1 MLTKHYEHDRAQ
13 QCINIKT
20 HIYSSQLKLRH
31 RRRRADDLEKIQQQF
46 LSNLVRTCWLASLQA
61 KHYIYDMCQG
71 ADALWC
77 KACGAHANVLTDT
90 THTVGTH

>member
-31 RRRRADDLEKIQQQF
+31 RRRRADDLEKNQQQF
-46 LSNLVRTCWLASLQA
+46 VKLSENMLACFPASQTL
-61 KHYIYDMCQG
+61 HI
-71 ADALWC
+71 
-77 KACGAHANVLTDT
+77 
-90 THTVGTH
+90 